1 MILDT
6 EEQENLGE
14 LLENIIE
21 FIEQTEKENTNNGM
35 KLYDECNDW
44 LIKLGK

>member
-1 MILDT
+1 MTLDT

-21 FIEQTEKENTNNGM
+21 FIEQTEKENTNIGM

>member
-1 MILDT
+1 MTIDQ
-6 EEQENLGE
+6 EEIENLAK
-14 LLENIIE
+14 LLENTIE
-21 FIEQTEKENTNNGM
+21 FIEQTEKENTNFGM